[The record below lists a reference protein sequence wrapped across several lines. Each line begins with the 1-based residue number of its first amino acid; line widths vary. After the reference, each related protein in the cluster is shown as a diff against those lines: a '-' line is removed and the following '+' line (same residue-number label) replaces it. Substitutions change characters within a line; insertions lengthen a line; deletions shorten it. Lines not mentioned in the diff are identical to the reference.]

1 MTAYRLCGALQPGA
15 GCAILASDNLT
26 ESSLLQGRKRAFV
39 DVPYG
44 VGLLGLALM
53 LALQALFSASEIG
66 FLAISPAR
74 AHNMRAAGSRTA
86 GVILLLKRFRSF
98 SLAALL
104 LGITGTVY
112 TAEWLAA
119 QISIKALGHQI
130 GPFVSIVALS
140 ILVLVF
146 AEVTPICWAA
156 RNPTKAA
163 RIGAWPMAVLAV
175 AVFPVTL
182 VMAAFSVMVQWVLH
196 NIAHAP
202 PAYTENELK
211 EMIDE
216 IADRGEYAAA
226 ERRMLKGVLDFGDQT
241 AAQVMVPRPDIVCVE
256 ADTALG
262 EAMDLMLAS
271 RHSRLPVYSADRDNI
286 VGVLYAKDILPYMRR
301 GETDKPC
308 RLVARPALSV
318 PESIPA
324 DELLHQ
330 LQADHRLLAIVQ
342 DEFGGTAGL
351 VTVED
356 LLEEIVGPIQD
367 EYDEE
372 EPEVRPIG
380 KAEWIFA
387 GSVNLH
393 EVANY
398 VVTELPEDEFD
409 SLAGLVLAEA
419 GHIPQEGEKVEFRR
433 LEMTVERMVGQ
444 RIDLVR
450 VIERHPDDLGPWGEE
465 SD

>member
-1 MTAYRLCGALQPGA
+1 
-15 GCAILASDNLT
+15 
-26 ESSLLQGRKRAFV
+26 V

-44 VGLLGLALM
+44 VGLLGLAVM

-74 AHNMRAAGSRTA
+74 ARNMRAAGSRTA
-86 GVILLLKRFRSF
+86 GAILFLKRYRSL

-112 TAEWLAA
+112 TAERLAA
-119 QISIKALGHQI
+119 DLSIRALGEQV
-130 GPFVSIVALS
+130 GPWVSIVALS
-140 ILVLVF
+140 VLVLVF

-156 RNPTKAA
+156 QNPVKAA
-163 RIGAWPMAVLAV
+163 RMAAWPMAILAV
-175 AVFPVTL
+175 VALPVTL
-182 VMAAFSVMVQWVLH
+182 VMSAFALLIEWLLRNV
-196 NIAHAP
+196 AGAP
-202 PAYTENELK
+202 PAYTEDELK

-216 IADRGEYAAA
+216 ITDRGEYAPS
-226 ERRMLKGVLDFGDQT
+226 EQRILKGVLDFGDQT
-241 AAQVMVPRPDIVCVE
+241 AAQVMVPRPDMVCIE
-256 ADTALG
+256 ADRALG
-262 EAMDLMLAS
+262 EGLDLMLAVN
-271 RHSRLPVYSADRDNI
+271 HSRLPVYSDDRDNI
-286 VGVLYAKDILPYMRR
+286 VGVLYAKDVLPYVRR

-318 PESIPA
+318 PESIPI
-324 DELLHQ
+324 DELLRQ
-330 LQADHRLLAIVQ
+330 LQAGRRLLAIVQ

-372 EPEVRPIG
+372 EPEVRVVG
-380 KAEWIFA
+380 DSEWVFA
-387 GSVNLH
+387 GTVNLH

-409 SLAGLVLAEA
+409 SLSGLVLAET
-419 GHIPQEGEKVEFRR
+419 GHIPDEGERVSFGR
-433 LEMTVERMVGQ
+433 LELIVERMAAQ
-444 RIDLVR
+444 RIDRVR
-450 VIERHPDDLGPWGEE
+450 VIERPVDEPHPGDDE
-465 SD
+465 